1 MDFIL
6 SIFNYLSTYIV
17 IAGIYAIF
25 SLGLNIH
32 WGYTGIFNIGISAFF
47 ALGAYTA
54 AILTSSSPSPEMFED
69 FIWGGNLPQNMGIF
83 NLGLDLWYFAGM
95 LGAILICGIAATI
108 IGWITLKL
116 RDDYF
121 AISTLGLAET
131 VRFIFLNEKWLANGS
146 RGMYRIPKFLGD
158 WFHPAYY
165 NYFYGFFILLLIFIL
180 YLIVQRA
187 INSPWGRVL
196 KAIREDEIATA
207 AGGKNVFLFK
217 LQSFVLGACIMGIGG
232 VVYAHGIRYLDPL
245 TFDPLMATF
254 IIWAMLMVGGSG
266 NNKGAI
272 IGAFIVWAIWTW
284 TDFLPGFLADPN
296 LKFFM
301 IGLLITLVIVF
312 KPEGIIGEKKIK
324 LSSKTNLE
332 SDKKVQTTN

>member
-69 FIWGGNLPQNMGIF
+69 FIWGGNLPQNMGF
-83 NLGLDLWYFAGM
+83 LNLGIDLWYFVGM
-95 LGAILICGIAATI
+95 LGAILVCGLAATI

-146 RGMYRIPKFLGD
+146 RGMYRIPKFLGE
-158 WFHPAYY
+158 WFPPAYY
-165 NYFYGFFILLLIFIL
+165 NYFYGFFILLLIFIFSII
-180 YLIVQRA
+180 IVV
-187 INSPWGRVL
+187 G
-196 KAIREDEIATA
+196 D
-207 AGGKNVFLFK
+207 
-217 LQSFVLGACIMGIGG
+217 
-232 VVYAHGIRYLDPL
+232 D
-245 TFDPLMATF
+245 FD
-254 IIWAMLMVGGSG
+254 
-266 NNKGAI
+266 
-272 IGAFIVWAIWTW
+272 
-284 TDFLPGFLADPN
+284 
-296 LKFFM
+296 
-301 IGLLITLVIVF
+301 
-312 KPEGIIGEKKIK
+312 
-324 LSSKTNLE
+324 
-332 SDKKVQTTN
+332 